1 MECGIFALLGV
12 VVGVIAARGASL
24 KLNVKKKKSGGDEKD
39 EKKEEK
45 SVMQQWENLLSY
57 DGKGK

>member
-12 VVGVIAARGASL
+12 IVGVIAAKGEPLRI
-24 KLNVKKKKSGGDEKD
+24 NIKKKKSGGEEKN
-39 EKKEEK
+39 EEK